1 MLRAVEGQGTYPN
14 CSTIIRTVEV
24 GHLSKAEL
32 LHEFEQ
38 HSIKMNEMGKRL
50 FADAA
55 FARSESPR
63 ILKTVELQVRNLG
76 FDKGAIWADI
86 FRAASEHGLALC
98 PIEAGPYLR
107 LQYLDQPEGFWITVA
122 SQKMRDVAD
131 YPNGFYLRRLTD
143 GLWLRGYTAAPE
155 HLWKADEHF
164 IFSAVDPRH
173 RHE

>member
-1 MLRAVEGQGTYPN
+1 MMPIEAANIYPD
-14 CSTIIRTVEV
+14 CPTIIRTVEV
-24 GHLSKAEL
+24 GHLSKSEL
-32 LHEFEQ
+32 LQEFER

-50 FADAA
+50 FADAPL
-55 FARSESPR
+55 ARSASSR

-76 FDKGAIWADI
+76 FPNGAIWAEI
-86 FRAASEHGLALC
+86 FRAASERGLNLC

-122 SQKMRDVAD
+122 SQKLCDMDD

-155 HLWKADEHF
+155 HLWEAEEHF
-164 IFSAVDPRH
+164 IFSH
-173 RHE
+173 G